1 MDQLDLMRPL
11 TVKLE
16 NCMAV
21 STKKP
26 WTHLTKYELDGL
38 AVIINWLE
46 GLAPNKKRVPADIPE
61 PDALLRDARVSRLV
75 RQCHVMVSWQALNH
89 ALL

>member
-1 MDQLDLMRPL
+1 MDQLDLIKPSS
-11 TVKLE
+11 VKLE

-46 GLAPNKKRVPADIPE
+46 GLPPNKKRVPADIPE

-75 RQCHVMVSWQALNH
+75 SQCHVMVK
-89 ALL
+89 